1 MKKMIQQISVT
12 VFALMVLVAPAAHA
26 VPPQAMDNQNC
37 YSNAVD
43 AALRELKHEGTR
55 LPSIPEYS
63 EGYAFN
69 QQGKVIDNA
78 IRVKL
83 SDAFGGPGNAVV
95 DVYFNIDDVR
105 CPATDTDVLS
115 NTFGSN

>member
-1 MKKMIQQISVT
+1 MKKVIQQISVS
-12 VFALMVLVAPAAHA
+12 VFTLLILTASAAYA
-26 VPPQAMDNQNC
+26 VPPRAMDNQNC

-63 EGYAFN
+63 EGYAFD
-69 QQGKVIDNA
+69 QQGQIIDVA
-78 IRVKL
+78 IRVRL

-95 DVYFNIDDVR
+95 DVYFNIDEVR
-105 CPATDTDVLS
+105 CPATTVDVLS
-115 NTFGSN
+115 NTFGH